1 MSIETETRLLAEKMS
16 PEQLVLALR
25 RVGRR
30 LETEVR
36 ERECKKLEAQR
47 GVYEAQLQERGLR
60 ICPKCKV
67 VTAMLECVCEACAVR
82 SAGGLG
88 S

>member
-30 LETEVR
+30 LETEER
-36 ERECKKLEAQR
+36 ERECKKLEVQR
-47 GVYEAQLQERGLR
+47 GVYQAQLQELGLR
-60 ICPKCKV
+60 ICPKCQS
-67 VTAMLECVCEACAVR
+67 APAPLDCVCEACAVR
-82 SAGGLG
+82 SGGGLG